1 MKNDKRTLILTT
13 LICLLPMAVGAMVYD
28 KLPEMMA
35 THWGFDG
42 QPDGWSSRAFTVFGL
57 PAIIAG
63 LNVLLYFGLNADP
76 KRANM
81 NGTLRTISLW
91 TPAVVAVL
99 AGGLTLAAGLG
110 FDFRIERIMP
120 VFVGLVFILVGNY
133 LPKTKQSYTLGI
145 RIPWTLNSE
154 ENWNRTHRLAGFLW
168 VLGGIAFIVFSFIG
182 WSLPVFFALILIMTL
197 IPIVYSFVLYKKG
210 I

>member
-1 MKNDKRTLILTT
+1 MKIDKRTLILTT
-13 LICLLPMAVGAMVYD
+13 LICLLPMAVGAAVYD
-28 KLPEMMA
+28 RLPEMMA

-57 PAIIAG
+57 PALIAG
-63 LNVLLYFGLNADP
+63 LNLVLHFGLHADP

-110 FDFRIERIMP
+110 YDFRIERIMP

-133 LPKTKQSYTLGI
+133 LPKTKQSYTMGI
-145 RIPWTLNSE
+145 RVPWTLNSE

-168 VLGGIAFIVFSFIG
+168 VLGGAAFIVLSFVG
-182 WSLPVFFALILIMTL
+182 WNIRVFLGLVAVLSLVPV
-197 IPIVYSFVLYKKG
+197 VYSYILYRRG

>member
-145 RIPWTLNSE
+145 RIPWTLHSE

>member
-1 MKNDKRTLILTT
+1 MKKDNKTLILTT
-13 LICLLPMAVGAMVYD
+13 LICLLPMAAGAAVYNR
-28 KLPEMMA
+28 LPEMMA

-42 QPDGWSSRAFTVFGL
+42 RPDGFSSRAFAVFGL
-57 PAIIAG
+57 PALIAG
-63 LNVLLYFGLNADP
+63 LNLALHFCLRADP

-91 TPAVVAVL
+91 TPAAVAVL

-120 VFVGLVFILVGNY
+120 VFAGLVFILIGNY
-133 LPKTKQSYTLGI
+133 LPKTKQSYTMGI
-145 RIPWTLNSE
+145 RVPWTLNSE

-168 VLGGIAFIVFSFIG
+168 VLGGAVFIVLSFIG
-182 WSLPVFFALILIMTL
+182 WSVALFLGLIAVIGLVPV
-197 IPIVYSFVLYKKG
+197 VYSYILYRRG